1 MCRVPASM
9 IPATGEVC
17 PRPRMAAMRQE
28 NNEEMILTYDLIID
42 GRKVPTSE
50 HLEVLNPANGRPFAL
65 CPAATAAQLDEA
77 VDAARRAF
85 PGWAATPD
93 AERKAA
99 VAALAD
105 ILDANAA
112 ELAEL
117 ITHEQGKPMGGLGSQ
132 WEIGGAAAWTRYTA
146 SLDLPVEYIQ
156 NDDQGRVALYR
167 KPIGVVAS
175 ITPWN
180 FPVMIAIWHIMP
192 ALRAGNTVVLKPSPY
207 TPIATLRMVELFQQ
221 ALPPGVLNAV
231 AGPDEI
237 GRAISS
243 HPGIDKIVFTGSTR
257 TGKHVMASASDSLK
271 RLTLELGGND
281 AAIILPDVALD
292 DATVEKIFWGAFIN
306 NGQVCA
312 AIKRL
317 YVHDSIYDE
326 LCDRLV
332 AYAANVKTGDGMAA
346 DSQLGT
352 VQNRMQ
358 FERVKTLVEAAKASG
373 ARVLCGGAPIEG
385 DGLFYPVT
393 LLADAKEGMAI
404 VDEEQFGPALPIIRY
419 VDIDDA
425 VARANDNPNGLGG
438 SVWSADTDRAVAIA
452 SRLECGS
459 AWINNHAMVRPDAP
473 FGGVK
478 QSGIGV
484 EFGSLGLAEFTT
496 VQVIHQ

>member
-1 MCRVPASM
+1 MSQSYNFV
-9 IPATGEVC
+9 
-17 PRPRMAAMRQE
+17 
-28 NNEEMILTYDLIID
+28 ID
-42 GRKVPTSE
+42 GRPAQAGRHFDVT
-50 HLEVLNPANGRPFAL
+50 NPADGAVFAH
-65 CPAATAAQLDEA
+65 CPAATAADLDAA
-77 VDAARRAF
+77 VAAARRAF

-99 VAALAD
+99 VNAMAD
-105 ILDANAA
+105 IIEANAA

-117 ITHEQGKPMGGLGSQ
+117 VTLEQGKPLGGMGSQ

-146 SLDLPVEYIQ
+146 SLDLPVETIQ
-156 NDDQGRVALYR
+156 DDGAGKVTLHR
-167 KPIGVVAS
+167 KPIGVVGS

-192 ALRAGNTVVLKPSPY
+192 AIRAGNTVVLKPSPY
-207 TPIATLRMVELFQQ
+207 TPIATLRLAELLQA

-231 AGPDEI
+231 AGEDEI
-237 GRAISS
+237 GRAMSV

-257 TGKHVMASASDSLK
+257 TGKRVMASAADTLK

-281 AAIILPDVALD
+281 AAIVLPDTDLD
-292 DATVEKIFWGAFIN
+292 AATEKLFWGAFIN
-306 NGQVCA
+306 NGQTCA

-326 LCDRLV
+326 VCKRLV
-332 AYAANVKTGDGMAA
+332 DYAANVKVGDGRNA
-346 DSQLGT
+346 DSMLGT

-358 FERVKTLVEAAKASG
+358 FDRVRTLVDAAIADG
-373 ARVLCGGAPIEG
+373 AQALCGGAPMEG
-385 DGLFYPVT
+385 EGLFYPVT
-393 LLADAKEGMAI
+393 ILAEAKDGMAI

-419 VDIDDA
+419 SDIEDA
-425 VARANDNPNGLGG
+425 LARANDNPSGLGG
-438 SVWSADTDRAVAIA
+438 SVWSGDIDKAAALA

-459 AWINNHAMVRPDAP
+459 AWINNHSMVRPDAP

-484 EFGSLGLAEFTT
+484 EFGALGLAEFTT